1 LAKLVDR
8 RSQWRLAAAEE
19 FAADLFT
26 KLDLEKQTR
35 CARFDNFRTWI
46 NSDITADSARLA
58 SPLHVMAGL
67 VPAIHVFLCR
77 RAPESKT
84 WMPATS
90 AGMTMES

>member
-1 LAKLVDR
+1 MQKWMQLSNPSIAIDCTGV
-8 RSQWRLAAAEE
+8 
-19 FAADLFT
+19 
-26 KLDLEKQTR
+26 
-35 CARFDNFRTWI
+35 C
-46 NSDITADSARLA
+46 ITADSGLLA

-90 AGMTMES
+90 AGMTTERLTQFERKSL